1 MEKDS
6 KQYKFK
12 DGSKVFFTSD
22 THFGH
27 ANIIKFCD
35 RPFANTAEMDETLIR
50 NWNEKVG
57 PDDVIFHLGD
67 FAWGGSDV
75 WTKLLTQLNGK
86 KYLIIGNHD
95 MKNLREG
102 YLKYFEKVVSQMHIQ
117 IEGRS
122 VYLNH
127 YPFLCYAGTFRSDKD
142 QTWQLFGHVHTH
154 EGGIKGKDDER
165 MQYLFPTQYDV
176 GVDNNN
182 FTPISWH
189 EIDNII
195 KQQIQKSKEYG
206 S

>member
-12 DGSKVFFTSD
+12 DGRKVFFTSD

-27 ANIIKFCD
+27 AGVVGFCD
-35 RPFANTAEMDETLIR
+35 RPFANIAEMDETLIR

-127 YPFLCYAGTFRSDKD
+127 YPFLCYAGTFRSDKE

-154 EGGIKGKDDER
+154 EGGIKGRDDER

-195 KQQIQKSKEYG
+195 KQQIEKSKEYG